1 MLKEIILITL
11 INITSMH
18 LLFEL
23 QVNKPIC
30 YLEELYTDTEMLI
43 KWKIFT
49 KTNKDISKILNNV
62 IIYIT
67 SEETKQQVFS
77 YVPTSP
83 KAKTIFY
90 SSQMGNYRVCVIY
103 RTSRSAVE
111 ETLFMNIRFI
121 GTNHID
127 PNIQQAIQ
135 NEDVAIIKKRVND
148 IKEIGVVYIEKQKN
162 DLEME
167 NVKAN
172 ITIKNTRWYKY
183 VTFAQIGI
191 CIVIGV
197 LQIANFKK
205 YLKYM
210 NVI

>member
-1 MLKEIILITL
+1 
-11 INITSMH
+11 
-18 LLFEL
+18 
-23 QVNKPIC
+23 
-30 YLEELYTDTEMLI
+30 
-43 KWKIFT
+43 
-49 KTNKDISKILNNV
+49 
-62 IIYIT
+62 
-67 SEETKQQVFS
+67 
-77 YVPTSP
+77 
-83 KAKTIFY
+83 
-90 SSQMGNYRVCVIY
+90 MGNYRVCVIY
-103 RTSRSAVE
+103 RTSRSAIDE
-111 ETLFMNIRFI
+111 ALFMNIRFI

-148 IKEIGVVYIEKQKN
+148 IKELGVVYIEKQKN

-191 CIVIGV
+191 CVVIGV